1 MWCPRCGAEW
11 REGIT
16 TCPDC
21 DVPLVDSPPEP
32 SRDDAELISVFET
45 SDADTLP
52 VVKSALD
59 AAGIPYLVQGDEA
72 FGLLP
77 AGGVSGFFGKQGLGV
92 AILVPADRADEARE
106 LLAEDAQSDEPALD
120 E

>member
-16 TCPDC
+16 RCPDC

-32 SRDDAELISVFET
+32 SRDEAELIPVFET

-59 AAGIPYLVQGDEA
+59 AAGIPYLVQGDES

-77 AGGVSGFFGKQGLGV
+77 AGGGFFGKRGLGV
-92 AILVPADRADEARE
+92 AILVPADRAEEARE
-106 LLAEDAQSDEPALD
+106 LLAADAASEPPLD
-120 E
+120 G